1 MSETPESTG
10 GTPSGGDPKHIKEWL
25 GVATAVLAL
34 LAWFGIHNWDE
45 LKAWFDRHSAH
56 PQTTAQSA
64 SPQPAS
70 VRSTP
75 TRTAPVQ
82 DPGCG
87 QATSVMRERKTSL
100 DANPSGPADPGS
112 AAAEFR
118 GCAAEFASAADEAG
132 TGRARTEI
140 RIVASD
146 LRLIASGFENRDFQ
160 GVKALADKM
169 DADCRAVTLE
179 CS

>member
-1 MSETPESTG
+1 M
-10 GTPSGGDPKHIKEWL
+10 
-25 GVATAVLAL
+25 ATAVLAL

-45 LKAWFDRHSAH
+45 LKAWLDRHSAH
-56 PQTTAQSA
+56 AQTTAQST

-70 VRSTP
+70 ARSAPARTAP
-75 TRTAPVQ
+75 TRTAPAQ

-87 QATSVMRERKTSL
+87 QAKSVMRSMKTSL
-100 DANPSGPADPGS
+100 DANSTPPADPGS

-118 GCAAEFASAADEAG
+118 GYAAEFASAADEAE
-132 TGRARTEI
+132 TSRTRTKI

-146 LRLIASGFENRDFQ
+146 LRLIASGFENHDFA

-169 DADCRAVTLE
+169 DADYRAVTLE